1 LNIISYGRLAQFIF
15 NIGRRALSE
24 ALVRGQIVAILVKE
38 DIFHAALILALT
50 RLGIVTVSCR
60 EPKLPKEIRVDAVLT
75 DGSYSFINMG
85 GLSAWTCPGPRVS
98 SRQMTVIRTAG
109 AEPMTFA
116 E

>member
-1 LNIISYGRLAQFIF
+1 MNIVEPILFHCKQNPAAPAICTPGTSLNIISYGRLAQFIF

-60 EPKLPKEIRVDAVLT
+60 EQNFPKR
-75 DGSYSFINMG
+75 Y
-85 GLSAWTCPGPRVS
+85 AWTQS
-98 SRQMTVIRTAG
+98 
-109 AEPMTFA
+109 
-116 E
+116 